1 MGLAKTNPRLF
12 VAGLFFDRWL
22 RFAANHGNNVLDG
35 DDKELVVGF
44 EIDRNGV
51 FWMEDDFVIL
61 LQRQVIVVFD
71 GRRNGH
77 DPAGD
82 GGDLGRIGQ
91 GNSAPGLP
99 LRRIFPHQDAV
110 ADGLHEFENFGA
122 GFSR

>member
-1 MGLAKTNPRLF
+1 MGLAKTNLRLI
-12 VAGLFFDRWL
+12 VAGLFFGRWL
-22 RFAANHGNNVLDG
+22 RFTANDGNDVLDG
-35 DDKELVVGF
+35 DDKQLVVGF

-51 FWMEDDFVIL
+51 LRMKDDFVVL
-61 LQRQVIVVFD
+61 FQRQVIIVFD

-82 GGDLGRIGQ
+82 GGDFSRIGQ

-99 LRRIFPHQDAV
+99 LRRIFPHQDPV
-110 ADGLHEFENFGA
+110 ADGLDEFENFGA